1 MKEIA
6 AAVAEESGKK
16 AGSIVIEDIYK
27 MFIKPRLEKIK
38 NKPKDAEIIFD
49 IIEEINI

>member
-1 MKEIA
+1 MGA
-6 AAVAEESGKK
+6 
-16 AGSIVIEDIYK
+16 IVIENIYK

-49 IIEEINI
+49 IIEEYLKEWGVGGMPDKRN